1 LGVPGT
7 GMPSFSS
14 DYNEV
19 ELWDL
24 AFYVKSLGYRSPDND
39 TLLLR
44 KAFKQVQPK
53 IDLAQVANL
62 TDKALMDSLKPLT
75 EHPKTALKSL
85 RVLVPKGKNAQNS
98 LPAARKGLK
107 AALKSYTN
115 GDKKSARTQAI
126 KAYLE
131 GIEPIEARL
140 RANNP
145 DFVLELEHQMFSVRQ
160 AIEKDSGVEVLA
172 RETDKALA
180 KIDRADELMKS
191 HKLNYWLTFI
201 IAASIMLREGME
213 AFLVLAVVLALIRS
227 SNSRKALPWLHG
239 GWITAVIC
247 GIAGWFLSDYIIQF
261 GGKNRE
267 VMEGL
272 VSLLA
277 VLILIYVGF
286 WLHNQTHAKKWTI
299 FIKDKIGGY
308 LNKDRMF
315 GLAAFSFMVV
325 FREAFEVILFLQ
337 AISLEAGDQNQSAI
351 GLGVLAAV
359 LIIAII
365 ALAFLKYSKKIP
377 VRQLFRYSS
386 WIIVLLAII
395 LIGKGF
401 HALQESGWISVTNL
415 SASLRAEWLGLYPT
429 VQTIMAQV
437 LLIVFIIITYW
448 VNKRRHQ
455 KLEVNEN

>member
-1 LGVPGT
+1 
-7 GMPSFSS
+7 
-14 DYNEV
+14 
-19 ELWDL
+19 
-24 AFYVKSLGYRSPDND
+24 
-39 TLLLR
+39 
-44 KAFKQVQPK
+44 
-53 IDLAQVANL
+53 
-62 TDKALMDSLKPLT
+62 
-75 EHPKTALKSL
+75 
-85 RVLVPKGKNAQNS
+85 
-98 LPAARKGLK
+98 
-107 AALKSYTN
+107 
-115 GDKKSARTQAI
+115 
-126 KAYLE
+126 
-131 GIEPIEARL
+131 
-140 RANNP
+140 
-145 DFVLELEHQMFSVRQ
+145 
-160 AIEKDSGVEVLA
+160 
-172 RETDKALA
+172 
-180 KIDRADELMKS
+180 
-191 HKLNYWLTFI
+191 
-201 IAASIMLREGME
+201 
-213 AFLVLAVVLALIRS
+213 

-415 SASLRAEWLGLYPT
+415 SASLRAEWLG
-429 VQTIMAQV
+429 
-437 LLIVFIIITYW
+437 
-448 VNKRRHQ
+448 
-455 KLEVNEN
+455 